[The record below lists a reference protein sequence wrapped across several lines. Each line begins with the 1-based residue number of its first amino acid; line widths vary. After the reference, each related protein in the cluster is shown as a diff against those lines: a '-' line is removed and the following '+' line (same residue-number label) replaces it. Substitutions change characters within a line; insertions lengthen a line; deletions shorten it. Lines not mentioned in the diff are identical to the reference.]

1 MSMHERD
8 VFRHPSS
15 REQQEKEEA
24 ERMNEQ
30 QPQTEDETKAEEKDK

>member
-8 VFRHPSS
+8 VFRQPSS

-24 ERMNEQ
+24 EKM
-30 QPQTEDETKAEEKDK
+30 PQKPATEDETKATEKDEK